1 MMVIIVNGSSPTS
14 QGQQRRKN
22 NTFNKH
28 NDRLSTIFHED
39 IHLISN
45 LDHKLDIMKMLRL
58 FSGLPNTGGQIFT
71 LHCIFSH
78 FIFFSTKKVA
88 ASSSAYEGR
97 LCSEQKQPP
106 IEVLS

>member
-1 MMVIIVNGSSPTS
+1 MMVIVNGSSPTS

-22 NTFNKH
+22 NTFIKH
-28 NDRLSTIFHED
+28 NDRLPTIFHED

-58 FSGLPNTGGQIFT
+58 FSGLPNTGSQIFT

-78 FIFFSTKKVA
+78 FIFFLTRKLQLQAVLIKEDYVVN
-88 ASSSAYEGR
+88 R
-97 LCSEQKQPP
+97 NNHH
-106 IEVLS
+106 VLS